1 MATIDLNGVMM
12 EVDEDGFI
20 QEPDK
25 WTENVA
31 KALAEKEGI
40 GELTEAHWKV
50 MNYLRNYFLENGIA
64 PMVRKLTKETGV
76 DLKRSTPSSRR
87 GPPTPRANGPDF
99 PSRPDACKIR
109 LSPMSPLNHAST
121 SSAQRPGVAIS
132 NGNKP
137 ATPLRGVGGAVPGTP
152 GITWQ
157 R

>member
-31 KALAEKEGI
+31 KALAEKEGVS
-40 GELTEAHWKV
+40 ELTEAHWKV

-76 DLKRSTPSSRR
+76 DLKTIYSLFPQ
-87 GPPTPRANGPDF
+87 GPAN
-99 PSRPDACKIR
+99 SACKWAA
-109 LSPMSPLNHAST
+109 LP
-121 SSAQRPGVAIS
+121 
-132 NGNKP
+132 KP
-137 ATPLRGVGGAVPGTP
+137 TGCV
-152 GITWQ
+152 
-157 R
+157 